1 MQCPYCGSQR
11 LYKDGLR
18 YLADGTSVQR
28 WLCRNCGYRF
38 TDPNHRRHGEWKN
51 PPFNLNLQNCLDHN
65 CQGNNDPEW
74 RDSTSLGRLVQTLAT
89 VEKEEKE
96 KSGQAGA
103 TENTTQ
109 PAADVKGKLIEFTW
123 WMKKQGYAE
132 STILDR
138 CRILKTLVKRGANLF
153 DPESVKEVIAQQEW
167 SEGRKEFAVD
177 AYTSFLSMIGG
188 AWKPPRYRRVQKLP
202 FIPTETEIDQL
213 IAGCSFRNG
222 TFLQLLKETGMR
234 PGEALKLE
242 WTDLD
247 PQNRTVKVTPEKGS
261 NPRLFKVSTVL
272 MERLMAL
279 PKTNK
284 YVFSGIKLKSLQKR
298 FEDQRRKIAAKLK
311 NPRLL
316 KISFVTLRHW
326 KATMEY
332 AKTKDIIHVMRILGH
347 KNIQNTLVYTHL
359 VDFKDEE
366 YTCKAAWTMEEAQ
379 RLIEAG
385 FEYVCEV
392 QGAKLFRKRK

>member
-177 AYTSFLSMIGG
+177 AYKSFLSMIGG
-188 AWKPPRYRRVQKLP
+188 AWKPPRYKRVQKLP